1 MDQTQHA
8 QLSAFLDGDEIH
20 GESDRLVDRLLTSG
34 DLAATWHRY
43 HLIGDCLRKNTE
55 GGSSALTEAIRQRLA
70 DEPTVLAPRRLN
82 VHRGSQSHWARWAAG
97 AAVAA
102 GVASMVVVGVNVT
115 RVEEQSE
122 PTRVVAQ
129 DTPAVAPVSVAE
141 NRKHIALV
149 SDAGT
154 RWVVKE
160 PEVASKLNRYLA
172 NHSDFVASGALNG
185 IVPLATVVSY
195 DE

>member
-1 MDQTQHA
+1 MDQTLHA
-8 QLSAFLDGDEIH
+8 RLSTFLDGDDLH
-20 GESDRLVDRLLTSG
+20 GDSDQLVDRLLTSG

-70 DEPTVLAPRRLN
+70 EEPTVLAPRRLKI
-82 VHRGSQSHWARWAAG
+82 HREPQSHWARWAAG

-102 GVASMVVVGVNVT
+102 SVASVVVIGVNVA
-115 RVEEQSE
+115 RVEQSE
-122 PTRVVAQ
+122 QTGVVAQ
-129 DTPAVAPVSVAE
+129 DNPAPASVAE

-149 SDAGT
+149 SDTGT

>member
-8 QLSAFLDGDEIH
+8 QLSAFLDGDGLH
-20 GESDRLVDRLLTSG
+20 GDADRLVDRLLASG
-34 DLAATWHRY
+34 ELAATWHRY

-55 GGSSALTEAIRQRLA
+55 GANSALTDAIRKRLA
-70 DEPTVLAPRRLN
+70 EEPTVLAPGRLK
-82 VHRGSQSHWARWAAG
+82 VHRESHGHWTRWAAG

-102 GVASMVVVGVNVT
+102 GVASVVVVGVNVT
-115 RVEEQSE
+115 RVEQPEAI
-122 PTRVVAQ
+122 RV
-129 DTPAVAPVSVAE
+129 AVQESPAPVPVAE
-141 NRKHIALV
+141 KPRNIALV
-149 SDAGT
+149 SDRGT
-154 RWVVKE
+154 RWLVSE

-185 IVPLATVVSY
+185 IVPLATVVGY